1 MGASAHYF
9 SAPANLKAVKI
20 DSLKRVIRKGSTTK
34 PRWWRVNLGKKVTGT
49 RKWRRIFRSEKDA
62 KQFIDDVVIAV
73 RKNGQSAFNIPQPVA
88 VEAIA
93 LTKLLA
99 PSGVSLTDAVKFF
112 LRHNAATTGRI
123 VDKLIPEY
131 LQTKANP
138 DYRKDQEISLGVFA
152 REFGQKPIASILSS
166 EIDKWLASKKWK
178 PLNLRN
184 RIRDY
189 SMLFKWAKLHG
200 HISENPFD
208 KIPRPKVP
216 RVTPAIFTVE
226 EARLILEAAALH
238 TEFGLLPMMAICLF
252 SGVRIAEVQ
261 RMNWEMIDWS
271 EGEIRLP
278 GSITKTRSPRN
289 IEILDGLR
297 AWIGSNAPKQGEIV
311 SRTKLRNRRYEL
323 LSVAGVV
330 SKRNAL
336 RHSFASYHAA
346 KYRDPGKLQI
356 LLGQETPSILF
367 KHYIAAT
374 RRSDGTAFF
383 DLRPATEV
391 SLNLAA

>member
-1 MGASAHYF
+1 MGTSAHYF
-9 SAPANLKAVKI
+9 SAPANLKAVKV

-49 RKWRRIFRSEKDA
+49 CKQRRFFPSQKDA
-62 KQFIDDVVIAV
+62 KRFIDDVEIAA
-73 RKNGQSAFNIPQPVA
+73 RKNGQSAFNIPQPLA
-88 VEAIA
+88 IEAIA
-93 LTKLLA
+93 LTEQLVPCGA
-99 PSGVSLTDAVKFF
+99 SLTDAVKLF
-112 LRHNAATTGRI
+112 LRHNAATTGRT

-138 DYRKDQEISLGVFA
+138 EYKRDQEISLGVFA
-152 REFGQKPIASILSS
+152 REFGERPIATILSS
-166 EIDKWLASKKWK
+166 EIDKWLTSKNWK

-208 KIPRPKVP
+208 KIRRPKVP
-216 RVTPAIFTVE
+216 RVTPAIFTVRE
-226 EARLILEAAALH
+226 TRLILEAALSH
-238 TEFGLLPMMAICLF
+238 PELGLLPMMAVCFF

-261 RMNWEMIDWS
+261 RMRWENIDWS
-271 EGEIRLP
+271 ENEIRLP
-278 GSITKTRSPRN
+278 GPITKTGSPRN
-289 IEILDGLR
+289 IEIFDALR
-297 AWIGSNAPKQGEIV
+297 AWIGEKPPRQGDIV
-311 SRTKLRNRRYEL
+311 SPAHLRNRRCEL
-323 LSVAGVV
+323 LSFAGVAT
-330 SKRNAL
+330 KRNAL

-374 RRSDGTAFF
+374 KGSDGRAFF
-383 DLRPATEV
+383 DLRPTAEV
-391 SLNLAA
+391 SHVF